1 MKNGRLSKAAKT
13 VWLSTKKH
21 SPEILT
27 GIGIA
32 GMITTTILAVRATP
46 KALRLIEDRRADIL
60 EEDEKLPPIEAVK
73 AAWKVYVPAVLTCIL
88 STACIIG
95 ANSVNQR
102 RNAAIAAAYSLSE
115 SALKEY
121 REKVIDTIGERKEQ
135 GIRDDIAKDRITE
148 NPVREVIVSDRGS
161 TLCYDSLSGRYF
173 KSDIEKLRR
182 IVNDLNRRM
191 RDEMFISLNDF
202 YCAIDNPDLGPT
214 KLGDMLGWNI
224 DKGYIDLNFSSQL
237 TTDGT
242 PCLVLDYTV
251 VPEYEF
257 Q

>member
-1 MKNGRLSKAAKT
+1 MKKGCIPKAAKM
-13 VWLSTKKH
+13 VWLATKKH

-32 GMITTTILAVRATP
+32 GMLTTVVLAVRATP
-46 KALRLIEDRRADIL
+46 KALRLIDEKKADIP
-60 EEDEKLPPIEAVK
+60 EEENIPRIEAVK
-73 AAWKVYVPAVLTCIL
+73 AAWKVYVPAILTGIL
-88 STACIIG
+88 STICLIG

-121 REKVIDTIGERKEQ
+121 REKVVETIGERKEQ
-135 GIRDDIAKDRITE
+135 AIRDDIAKDRITE

-202 YCAIDNPDLGPT
+202 YCAVDNPDLGPT

-251 VPEYEF
+251 VPEYEYN
-257 Q
+257 

>member
-1 MKNGRLSKAAKT
+1 MKKSCIPKAAKT
-13 VWLSTKKH
+13 VWLAAKKH

-27 GIGIA
+27 GVGIA
-32 GMITTTILAVRATP
+32 GMLTTVVLAVQATP
-46 KALRLIEDRRADIL
+46 KALRLIDEKKADIP
-60 EEDEKLPPIEAVK
+60 EEEKLPRIEVVK
-73 AAWKVYVPAVLTCIL
+73 AAWKVYVPAVLTGIL
-88 STACIIG
+88 STICLIG

-121 REKVIDTIGERKEQ
+121 REKVIETIGERKEQ
-135 GIRDDIAKDRITE
+135 TIRDDIAKDRITE

-202 YCAIDNPDLGPT
+202 YCAVDNPDLGPT

-237 TTDGT
+237 TTDGI

-251 VPEYEF
+251 VPEYEYN
-257 Q
+257 

>member
-1 MKNGRLSKAAKT
+1 MKKGCIPKAAKT
-13 VWLSTKKH
+13 VWLAAKKH
-21 SPEILT
+21 SPELLT

-32 GMITTTILAVRATP
+32 GMVTTVVLAVRATP
-46 KALRLIEDRRADIL
+46 KALRLI
-60 EEDEKLPPIEAVK
+60 DEKKANIPEEENIPRIEAVK
-73 AAWKVYVPAVLTCIL
+73 AAWKVYVPAVLTGIL
-88 STACIIG
+88 STICLIG

-121 REKVIDTIGERKEQ
+121 REKVVETIGERKEQ
-135 GIRDDIAKDRITE
+135 AIRDDITKDRITE

-202 YCAIDNPDLGPT
+202 YCAVDNPDLGPT

-251 VPEYEF
+251 VPEYEYN
-257 Q
+257 

>member
-1 MKNGRLSKAAKT
+1 MKKGCIPKAAKT
-13 VWLSTKKH
+13 VWLAAKKH
-21 SPEILT
+21 SPELLT

-32 GMITTTILAVRATP
+32 GMVTTVVLAVRATP
-46 KALRLIEDRRADIL
+46 KALRLIDEKKADIP
-60 EEDEKLPPIEAVK
+60 EENIPRIEAVK
-73 AAWKVYVPAVLTCIL
+73 AAWKVYVPAVLTGIL
-88 STACIIG
+88 STICLIG

-121 REKVIDTIGERKEQ
+121 REKVVETIGERKEQ
-135 GIRDDIAKDRITE
+135 AIRDDIAKDKIIE
-148 NPVREVIVSDRGS
+148 NSVREVIVSDRGS

-202 YCAIDNPDLGPT
+202 YCAVDNPDLGPT

-237 TTDGT
+237 TMDGT

-251 VPEYEF
+251 VPEYEYN
-257 Q
+257 

>member
-1 MKNGRLSKAAKT
+1 MKKSCIPKAAKT
-13 VWLSTKKH
+13 VWLAAKKH

-27 GIGIA
+27 GVGIA
-32 GMITTTILAVRATP
+32 GMLTTVVLAVRATP
-46 KALRLIEDRRADIL
+46 KALRLIDEKKADIP
-60 EEDEKLPPIEAVK
+60 EENIPRIEVVK
-73 AAWKVYVPAVLTCIL
+73 AAWKVYVPAVLTGIL
-88 STACIIG
+88 STICLIG

-121 REKVIDTIGERKEQ
+121 REKVIETIGERKEQ
-135 GIRDDIAKDRITE
+135 AIRDDIAKDRITE

-182 IVNDLNRRM
+182 IINDLNRRM

-202 YCAIDNPDLGPT
+202 YCAVDNPDLGPT

-251 VPEYEF
+251 VPEYEYI
-257 Q
+257 

>member
-1 MKNGRLSKAAKT
+1 MKKGCIPKAAKT
-13 VWLSTKKH
+13 VWLAAKKH
-21 SPEILT
+21 SPELLT

-32 GMITTTILAVRATP
+32 GMLTTVVLAVRATP
-46 KALRLIEDRRADIL
+46 KALRLI
-60 EEDEKLPPIEAVK
+60 DEKKADVPEEENVPRIEAVK
-73 AAWKVYVPAVLTCIL
+73 AAWKVYVPAVLTGIL
-88 STACIIG
+88 STICLIG

-121 REKVIDTIGERKEQ
+121 REKVVETIGERKEQ
-135 GIRDDIAKDRITE
+135 AIRDDITKDRITE
-148 NPVREVIVSDRGS
+148 NPVREVVVSDRGS

-202 YCAIDNPDLGPT
+202 YCAVDNPDLGPT

-251 VPEYEF
+251 VPEYEYN
-257 Q
+257 

>member
-1 MKNGRLSKAAKT
+1 MAKQSLPSIAKS
-13 VWLSTKKH
+13 VWTAMKKH
-21 SPEILT
+21 SPELLT

-32 GMITTTILAVRATP
+32 GMVTTVVLAVRATP
-46 KALRLIEDRRADIL
+46 KALRLIDEKKADIP
-60 EEDEKLPPIEAVK
+60 EENIPRIEAVK
-73 AAWKVYVPAVLTCIL
+73 AAWKVYVPAVLTGIL
-88 STACIIG
+88 STICLIG

-121 REKVIDTIGERKEQ
+121 REKVVETIGERKEQ
-135 GIRDDIAKDRITE
+135 AIRDDIAKDRITE

-202 YCAIDNPDLGPT
+202 YCAVDNPDLGPT

-251 VPEYEF
+251 VPEYEYN
-257 Q
+257 

>member
-1 MKNGRLSKAAKT
+1 MKRCIPKAAKT
-13 VWLSTKKH
+13 VWLATKKH
-21 SPEILT
+21 SPELLT

-32 GMITTTILAVRATP
+32 GMVTTVVLAVRATP
-46 KALRLIEDRRADIL
+46 KALRLIDEKKADIP
-60 EEDEKLPPIEAVK
+60 EEENIPRIEAVK
-73 AAWKVYVPAVLTCIL
+73 AAWKVYVPAILTGIL
-88 STACIIG
+88 STICLIG

-121 REKVIDTIGERKEQ
+121 REKVVETIGERKEQ
-135 GIRDDIAKDRITE
+135 AIRDDIAKDRITE

-202 YCAIDNPDLGPT
+202 YCAIDNPDLCPT
-214 KLGDMLGWNI
+214 KLGDILGWNI

-251 VPEYEF
+251 VPEYEYN
-257 Q
+257 

>member
-1 MKNGRLSKAAKT
+1 MKKRCIPKAAKT
-13 VWLSTKKH
+13 VWLAAKKH
-21 SPEILT
+21 SPELLT

-32 GMITTTILAVRATP
+32 GMVTTVVLAVRATP
-46 KALRLIEDRRADIL
+46 KALRLIDEKKADIP
-60 EEDEKLPPIEAVK
+60 EEETIPQIEAVK
-73 AAWKVYVPAVLTCIL
+73 AAWKVYVPAVLTGIL
-88 STACIIG
+88 STICLIG

-121 REKVIDTIGERKEQ
+121 REKVVEAIGERKEQ
-135 GIRDDIAKDRITE
+135 AIRDDIAKDKIIK

-202 YCAIDNPDLGPT
+202 YCAVDNPDLGPT

-237 TTDGT
+237 TTDGI

-251 VPEYEF
+251 VPEYEYN
-257 Q
+257 

>member
-1 MKNGRLSKAAKT
+1 MKKGCIPKAAKT
-13 VWLSTKKH
+13 VLLAAKKH
-21 SPEILT
+21 SPELLT

-32 GMITTTILAVRATP
+32 GMVTTVVLAVRATP
-46 KALRLIEDRRADIL
+46 KALRLIDEKKADIP
-60 EEDEKLPPIEAVK
+60 EEETIPRIEAVK
-73 AAWKVYVPAVLTCIL
+73 AAWKVYVPAVLTGIL
-88 STACIIG
+88 STVCLIG

-121 REKVIDTIGERKEQ
+121 REKVVETIGERKEQ
-135 GIRDDIAKDRITE
+135 AIRDDIAKDRITE

-202 YCAIDNPDLGPT
+202 YCAVDNPDLGPT
-214 KLGDMLGWNI
+214 KLGDSLGWNI

-251 VPEYEF
+251 VPEYEYN
-257 Q
+257 

>member
-1 MKNGRLSKAAKT
+1 MKKGCIPKAAKT
-13 VWLSTKKH
+13 VWLTAKKH
-21 SPEILT
+21 SPELLT

-32 GMITTTILAVRATP
+32 GMVTTVVLAVRATP
-46 KALRLIEDRRADIL
+46 KALRLIDEKKADIP
-60 EEDEKLPPIEAVK
+60 EENIPRIEAVK
-73 AAWKVYVPAVLTCIL
+73 AAWKVYVPAVLTGIL
-88 STACIIG
+88 STICLIG

-121 REKVIDTIGERKEQ
+121 REKVVETIGERKEQ
-135 GIRDDIAKDRITE
+135 AIRDDIAKDRITE

-202 YCAIDNPDLGPT
+202 YCAVDNPDLGPT

-251 VPEYEF
+251 VPEYEYN
-257 Q
+257 

>member
-1 MKNGRLSKAAKT
+1 MKKGCIPKAAKT
-13 VWLSTKKH
+13 VWLAAKKH

-27 GIGIA
+27 GVGIA
-32 GMITTTILAVRATP
+32 GMLTTVVLAVRATP
-46 KALRLIEDRRADIL
+46 KALRLIDEKKADIP
-60 EEDEKLPPIEAVK
+60 EEETIPRIEAVK
-73 AAWKVYVPAVLTCIL
+73 AAWKVYVPAVLTGIL
-88 STACIIG
+88 STVCLIG

-121 REKVIDTIGERKEQ
+121 REKVVETIGERKEQ
-135 GIRDDIAKDRITE
+135 AIQDDIAKDRITE

-202 YCAIDNPDLGPT
+202 YCAVDNPDLGPT

-251 VPEYEF
+251 VPEYEYN
-257 Q
+257 

>member
-1 MKNGRLSKAAKT
+1 MKKGCIPKAAKT
-13 VWLSTKKH
+13 VWLATKKH

-32 GMITTTILAVRATP
+32 GMLTTVVLAVRATP
-46 KALRLIEDRRADIL
+46 KALRLI
-60 EEDEKLPPIEAVK
+60 DEKKTDIPEEENIPRIEAVK
-73 AAWKVYVPAVLTCIL
+73 AAWKVYVPAVLTGIL
-88 STACIIG
+88 STICLIG

-121 REKVIDTIGERKEQ
+121 REKVVETIGERKEQ
-135 GIRDDIAKDRITE
+135 AIRDDIAKDRITE

-202 YCAIDNPDLGPT
+202 YCAVDNPDLGPT
-214 KLGDMLGWNI
+214 KLGDSLGWNI

-251 VPEYEF
+251 VPEYEYN
-257 Q
+257 

>member
-1 MKNGRLSKAAKT
+1 MKRCIPKAAKT
-13 VWLSTKKH
+13 VWLAAKKH
-21 SPEILT
+21 SPELLT

-32 GMITTTILAVRATP
+32 GMVTTVVLAVRATP
-46 KALRLIEDRRADIL
+46 KALRLIDEKKADIP
-60 EEDEKLPPIEAVK
+60 EEENIPRIEAVK
-73 AAWKVYVPAVLTCIL
+73 AAWKVYVPAILTGIL
-88 STACIIG
+88 STICLIG

-121 REKVIDTIGERKEQ
+121 REKVVETIGERKEQ
-135 GIRDDIAKDRITE
+135 AIRDDIAKDRITE

-202 YCAIDNPDLGPT
+202 YCAVDNPDLGPT

-251 VPEYEF
+251 VPEYEYN
-257 Q
+257 

>member
-1 MKNGRLSKAAKT
+1 MKKNCIPKAAKT
-13 VWLSTKKH
+13 VWLAAKKH
-21 SPEILT
+21 SPELLT

-32 GMITTTILAVRATP
+32 GMVTTVVLAVRATP
-46 KALRLIEDRRADIL
+46 KALRLIDEKKADIS
-60 EEDEKLPPIEAVK
+60 EESIPRIEAVK
-73 AAWKVYVPAVLTCIL
+73 AAWKVYVPAVLTGIL
-88 STACIIG
+88 STICLIG

-121 REKVIDTIGERKEQ
+121 REKVVETIGERKEQ
-135 GIRDDIAKDRITE
+135 AIRDDIAKDRITE

-202 YCAIDNPDLGPT
+202 YCAVDNPDLGPT
-214 KLGDMLGWNI
+214 KLGDSLGWNI

-251 VPEYEF
+251 VPEYEYH
-257 Q
+257 

>member
-1 MKNGRLSKAAKT
+1 MKKGCIPKAAKT
-13 VWLSTKKH
+13 VWLAAKKH
-21 SPEILT
+21 SPELLT

-32 GMITTTILAVRATP
+32 GMVTTVVLAVRATP
-46 KALRLIEDRRADIL
+46 KALRLIDEKKADIS
-60 EEDEKLPPIEAVK
+60 EEETIPRIEAVK
-73 AAWKVYVPAVLTCIL
+73 AAWKVYVPAVLTGIL
-88 STACIIG
+88 STICLIG

-121 REKVIDTIGERKEQ
+121 REKVVETIGERKEQ
-135 GIRDDIAKDRITE
+135 AIRDDISKDRITE

-202 YCAIDNPDLGPT
+202 YCAVDNPDLGPT

-251 VPEYEF
+251 VPEYEYN
-257 Q
+257 

>member
-1 MKNGRLSKAAKT
+1 MKKGCIPKAAKT
-13 VWLSTKKH
+13 VWLAAKKH
-21 SPEILT
+21 SPELLT

-32 GMITTTILAVRATP
+32 GMITTVVLAVRATP
-46 KALRLIEDRRADIL
+46 KALRLIEEKKADIS
-60 EEDEKLPPIEAVK
+60 EETIPQIEAVK
-73 AAWKVYVPAVLTCIL
+73 AAWKVYVPAVLTGIL
-88 STACIIG
+88 STICLIG

-121 REKVIDTIGERKEQ
+121 REKVVETIGERKEQ
-135 GIRDDIAKDRITE
+135 AIRDDIAKDRITE
-148 NPVREVIVSDRGS
+148 NPVREVIISDRGS

-202 YCAIDNPDLGPT
+202 YCAVDNPDLGPT

-251 VPEYEF
+251 VPEYEYN
-257 Q
+257 

>member
-1 MKNGRLSKAAKT
+1 MKKARIPKAAKT
-13 VWLSTKKH
+13 VWLAAKKH

-27 GIGIA
+27 GVGIA
-32 GMITTTILAVRATP
+32 GMLTTVVLAVRATP
-46 KALRLIEDRRADIL
+46 KALRLI
-60 EEDEKLPPIEAVK
+60 DEKKVDIPEEENLPRIEAVK
-73 AAWKVYVPAVLTCIL
+73 AAWKVYVPAVLTGIL
-88 STACIIG
+88 STICLIG

-121 REKVIDTIGERKEQ
+121 REKVVEAIGERKEQ
-135 GIRDDIAKDRITE
+135 AIRDDIAKDRITE
-148 NPVREVIVSDRGS
+148 NPIREVVVSDRGS

-202 YCAIDNPDLGPT
+202 YCAVDNPDLGPT
-214 KLGDMLGWNI
+214 KLGDRLGWNI

-242 PCLVLDYTV
+242 PCLVLDYVV
-251 VPEYEF
+251 VPEYDYN
-257 Q
+257 

>member
-1 MKNGRLSKAAKT
+1 MKKGCIPKAAKT
-13 VWLSTKKH
+13 VWLAAKKH

-27 GIGIA
+27 GVGIA
-32 GMITTTILAVRATP
+32 GMLTTVVLAVRATP
-46 KALRLIEDRRADIL
+46 KALRLIDEKKADIP
-60 EEDEKLPPIEAVK
+60 EEESIPRLEAVK
-73 AAWKVYVPAVLTCIL
+73 AAWKVYVPAVLTGIL
-88 STACIIG
+88 STICLIG

-121 REKVIDTIGERKEQ
+121 RKKVVETIGERKEQ
-135 GIRDDIAKDRITE
+135 AIRDDIAKDRITE

-202 YCAIDNPDLGPT
+202 YCAVDNPDLGPT

-237 TTDGT
+237 TTDGM

-251 VPEYEF
+251 VPEYEYN
-257 Q
+257 

>member
-1 MKNGRLSKAAKT
+1 MKKGCIPKAAKT
-13 VWLSTKKH
+13 VWLAAKKH
-21 SPEILT
+21 SPELLT

-32 GMITTTILAVRATP
+32 GMVTTVVLAVRATP
-46 KALRLIEDRRADIL
+46 KALRLIDEKKADIP
-60 EEDEKLPPIEAVK
+60 EENIPRIEAVK
-73 AAWKVYVPAVLTCIL
+73 AAWKVYVPAVLTGIL
-88 STACIIG
+88 STICLIG

-121 REKVIDTIGERKEQ
+121 REKVVETIGERKEQ
-135 GIRDDIAKDRITE
+135 AIRDDIAKDKIIE

-202 YCAIDNPDLGPT
+202 YCAVDNPDLGPT
-214 KLGDMLGWNI
+214 KLGDSLGWNI

-251 VPEYEF
+251 VPEYEYN
-257 Q
+257 

>member
-1 MKNGRLSKAAKT
+1 MKKGCIPKAAKT
-13 VWLSTKKH
+13 VWLATKKH

-32 GMITTTILAVRATP
+32 GMLTTVVLAVRATP
-46 KALRLIEDRRADIL
+46 KALRLIDEKKADIP
-60 EEDEKLPPIEAVK
+60 EEENIPRIEAVK
-73 AAWKVYVPAVLTCIL
+73 AAWKVYVPAILTGIL
-88 STACIIG
+88 STICLIG

-121 REKVIDTIGERKEQ
+121 REKVVETIGERKEQ
-135 GIRDDIAKDRITE
+135 AIRDDIAKDRITE

-202 YCAIDNPDLGPT
+202 YCAVDNPDLSPT

-251 VPEYEF
+251 VPEYEYN
-257 Q
+257 

>member
-1 MKNGRLSKAAKT
+1 MKKGCIPKAAKT
-13 VWLSTKKH
+13 VWLAAKKH
-21 SPEILT
+21 SPELLT

-32 GMITTTILAVRATP
+32 GMVTTVVLAVRATP
-46 KALRLIEDRRADIL
+46 KALRLIDEKKADIP
-60 EEDEKLPPIEAVK
+60 EENIPQIEAVK
-73 AAWKVYVPAVLTCIL
+73 AAWKVYVPAVLTGIL
-88 STACIIG
+88 STICLIG

-121 REKVIDTIGERKEQ
+121 REKVVETIGERKEQ
-135 GIRDDIAKDRITE
+135 AIRDDIAKDKIIE

-202 YCAIDNPDLGPT
+202 YCAVDNPDLGPT

-237 TTDGT
+237 TMDGT

-251 VPEYEF
+251 VPEYEYN
-257 Q
+257 

>member
-1 MKNGRLSKAAKT
+1 MKKGCIPKAAKT
-13 VWLSTKKH
+13 VWLATKKH

-32 GMITTTILAVRATP
+32 GMLTTVVLAVRATP
-46 KALRLIEDRRADIL
+46 KALRLIDEKKADIP
-60 EEDEKLPPIEAVK
+60 EETIPRIEAVK
-73 AAWKVYVPAVLTCIL
+73 AAWKVYVPAVLTGIL
-88 STACIIG
+88 STICLIG

-121 REKVIDTIGERKEQ
+121 REKVVETIGERKEQ
-135 GIRDDIAKDRITE
+135 AIRDDIAKDRITE

-202 YCAIDNPDLGPT
+202 YCAVDNPDLGPT

-251 VPEYEF
+251 VPEYEYN
-257 Q
+257 

>member
-1 MKNGRLSKAAKT
+1 MKKSCIPKSAKT
-13 VWLSTKKH
+13 VWLAAKKH

-27 GIGIA
+27 GVGIA
-32 GMITTTILAVRATP
+32 GMLTTVVLAVQATP
-46 KALRLIEDRRADIL
+46 KALRLIDEKKADIP
-60 EEDEKLPPIEAVK
+60 EEESIPRIEAVK
-73 AAWKVYVPAVLTCIL
+73 AAWKVYVPAVLTGIL
-88 STACIIG
+88 STICLIG

-121 REKVIDTIGERKEQ
+121 REKVVETIGERKEQ

-148 NPVREVIVSDRGS
+148 NPVRKVIVSDRGS

-202 YCAIDNPDLGPT
+202 YCAVDNPDLGPT

-237 TTDGT
+237 TTYGT

-251 VPEYEF
+251 VPEYEYN
-257 Q
+257 